1 MAAKLTAQERAA
13 NAAAAEAKKAAE
25 KFALWSGEARKLG
38 EGCRASFVRI
48 VKASQPGTPFGD
60 DRAALAVFNEAVKSG
75 QITRRVIK
83 GISGETT
90 VYKMKDA

>member
-25 KFALWSGEARKLG
+25 KFALWAGEARKLG

-48 VKASQPGTPFGD
+48 IKARQPPAPFGD
-60 DRAALAVFNEAVKSG
+60 DRAALAVFNEAVASG
-75 QITRRVIK
+75 RITCRKIQ
-83 GISGETT
+83 GISGETW
-90 VYKMKDA
+90 VFKMLEI